1 METFGIEELGIT
13 QPKAVYR
20 NLGIAQLVERT
31 LARGEGQLSET
42 GAVVV
47 KTGKYTGRAA
57 KHKFIVD
64 TPGVHDDINWGS
76 VNQPIERDTFNAL
89 WNRIVEYL
97 NDKEI
102 FIFDGYAGAD
112 ANCSIPFLQTTP

>member
-1 METFGIEELGIT
+1 METFGIEELGIA

-31 LARGEGQLSET
+31 LERGEGQLSES
-42 GAVVV
+42 GALVV

-76 VNQPIERDTFNAL
+76 VNQPISREKFDAL
-89 WNRIVEYL
+89 
-97 NDKEI
+97 
-102 FIFDGYAGAD
+102 
-112 ANCSIPFLQTTP
+112 